1 MDYDDG
7 DNKNGNDDDR
17 IISLFSNPMIV
28 GVEINGEIQYNMDVV
43 INGCTNYT
51 QSSSNKHHIPNIILN
66 NNNSN
71 NNNNN

>member
-28 GVEINGEIQYNMDVV
+28 GVEINGEI
-43 INGCTNYT
+43 
-51 QSSSNKHHIPNIILN
+51 
-66 NNNSN
+66 
-71 NNNNN
+71 